1 MKHYGRCYIEPN
13 IQLPAKLP
21 SNKVNAKLVLKL
33 TENGLPVSENEY
45 NLLLADKK
53 WNIGQVAGNKKIV
66 LLDNDGTKAVFDFLR
81 INYQTVSSVREAVN
95 SKQKAD
101 LCVISGLTNCT
112 NEEKELLRGYQAKGG
127 KLLLLNSKE
136 AAKIIYPEHITGWTM
151 PTEGDIVNM
160 ERNDAPVFDGIGVL
174 ELRYFNN
181 NKREIPTACNATLH
195 VNRNENLTELA
206 GQMKIHAYIDGGT
219 PEDRINR
226 INSMRGF
233 TLIQI
238 KDGRGIAT
246 VSTMCTEKAETD
258 PIAGKLLVNMIN
270 DLMR

>member
-1 MKHYGRCYIEPN
+1 M
-13 IQLPAKLP
+13 
-21 SNKVNAKLVLKL
+21 KL

-66 LLDNDGTKAVFDFLR
+66 YWITMVQSSFDFLR

-136 AAKIIYPEHITGWTM
+136 AARFIIPNIL
-151 PTEGDIVNM
+151 P
-160 ERNDAPVFDGIGVL
+160 
-174 ELRYFNN
+174 
-181 NKREIPTACNATLH
+181 
-195 VNRNENLTELA
+195 A
-206 GQMKIHAYIDGGT
+206 GQC
-219 PEDRINR
+219 
-226 INSMRGF
+226 
-233 TLIQI
+233 
-238 KDGRGIAT
+238 DGRRY
-246 VSTMCTEKAETD
+246 S
-258 PIAGKLLVNMIN
+258 
-270 DLMR
+270 

>member
-1 MKHYGRCYIEPN
+1 M
-13 IQLPAKLP
+13 
-21 SNKVNAKLVLKL
+21 
-33 TENGLPVSENEY
+33 
-45 NLLLADKK
+45 
-53 WNIGQVAGNKKIV
+53 
-66 LLDNDGTKAVFDFLR
+66 R

-246 VSTMCTEKAETD
+246 VSTMCTEKQRW
-258 PIAGKLLVNMIN
+258 IRLLGNCLLI
-270 DLMR
+270 